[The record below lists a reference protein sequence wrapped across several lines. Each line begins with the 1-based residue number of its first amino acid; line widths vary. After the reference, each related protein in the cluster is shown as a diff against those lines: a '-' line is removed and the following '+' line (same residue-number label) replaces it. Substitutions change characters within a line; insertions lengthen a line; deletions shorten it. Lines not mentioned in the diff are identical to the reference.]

1 MKAKNL
7 VLLIATLAVL
17 ILNTGCAVVL
27 TEGGGYSMVRVI
39 DNTGPAVNSRGV
51 PYGYYPSGTVTTV
64 ESFGGFSSGSRVGVG
79 VVYSTTQFV
88 PPNGNTQHR
97 RSK

>member
-7 VLLIATLAVL
+7 VLLIATALVL

-51 PYGYYPSGTVTTV
+51 PYGYYPSGTVTTIEGV
-64 ESFGGFSSGSRVGVG
+64 GFSSGSRAGAG